1 MAYTRKITDIFS
13 SVPKI
18 TNRFSS
24 SNPGKPSKPQGQ
36 LYRKFTPPPPPSYD
50 ALIRQTNEILHHRI
64 VPSKSYLN
72 FAPISVKERESK
84 LSIVGLL
91 RAMIF

>member
-13 SVPKI
+13 SVPKV

-36 LYRKFTPPPPPSYD
+36 LYRKFTPPPPSYD
-50 ALIRQTNEILHHRI
+50 ALIRQTNEMLHHRI
-64 VPSKSYLN
+64 VPSISYLN

-84 LSIVGLL
+84 LFIVGLL